1 MLWEV
6 AIILKATNV
15 VYAAKVMNQNNKVQT
30 PETINLNVQNLKNQK
45 NITNFP
51 SNDKWL

>member
-1 MLWEV
+1 MFWEL

-15 VYAAKVMNQNNKVQT
+15 VDASKVMNQNRKVQT

-51 SNDKWL
+51 SNDKW